1 MYVLGKKL
9 FKCRRVTRNS
19 KSPAVCPPTS
29 IPGAFCADSLC
40 SLTTSLSLAQRAHLL
55 FLGWGCGREPWR
67 SARVPSDC
75 VHAPLRLWVFSP
87 QRLAPGA
94 LICRIIWATRVRF
107 VYTRGKSEVA
117 GNPHF
122 PGAPGGKVVGT
133 AGPAPQ
139 PCQSRTRPRR
149 PCRIRLGP
157 LRAPCHRVRARPDP
171 GSPAGPAAL
180 RSRVCCLETLLAP
193 SGCPSFRRADR
204 PFH

>member
-19 KSPAVCPPTS
+19 QSPAVCPPTS
-29 IPGAFCADSLC
+29 IPGAFSADSLC

-55 FLGWGCGREPWR
+55 FLRWGCGREPWH

-122 PGAPGGKVVGT
+122 PGAPRGKVVGT

-149 PCRIRLGP
+149 PLQ
-157 LRAPCHRVRARPDP
+157 D
-171 GSPAGPAAL
+171 PAGPSACAL
-180 RSRVCCLETLLAP
+180 PPGPRPPRPGQP
-193 SGCPSFRRADR
+193 SGARSSAQPGLLSGDTARSQRLPFLPSR
-204 PFH
+204 